1 MKPAADNPVTLQPL
15 SETHIGAQYFPV
27 MDAQTDSRACVIQIY
42 PPSMHSDMVRLNAAR
57 TMIGRDPSCD
67 LCLDDAAVSR
77 NHATL
82 DFDGDTWE
90 ITDLDS
96 RNGTFIDDQ
105 ILHGRRRLCGGE
117 LIRLG
122 SIVLKFMVSMDEEAQ
137 YHAAAHKLMTRDPLT
152 NAFNR
157 GYLMTTLEKLIPRCL
172 DSDTSLSL
180 ILIDIDHF
188 KQINDTH
195 GHLTGD
201 EALRSFTERLRGSL
215 RTVDLICRF
224 GGEEFLVIA
233 ENTSLKDAVH
243 IAERLRSAVASQ
255 PFETSSGL
263 VRITCSIGVATLKP
277 KDPTATVDR
286 LLAEADACLYTAKHL
301 GRDRVYSAMNSETQ
315 TLFNMPSRR

>member
-1 MKPAADNPVTLQPL
+1 MTLQPL
-15 SETHIGAQYFPV
+15 SETHIGAQYFPAA
-27 MDAQTDSRACVIQIY
+27 DAKTDRQACLVQIY
-42 PPSMHSDMVRLNAAR
+42 PPSMHSDMVRLNGSQ
-57 TMIGRDPSCD
+57 TMMGRDPSCD
-67 LCLDDAAVSR
+67 LCLDDVAISR

-82 DFDGDTWE
+82 EFDGETWE

-96 RNGTFIDDQ
+96 RNGTYIDDQ

-122 SIVLKFMVSMDEEAQ
+122 SIVLKFMASLDEEAQ

-157 GYLMTTLEKLIPRCL
+157 GYLMTALEKLIPRCL
-172 DSDTSLSL
+172 ESDSSLSL

-201 EALRSFTERLRGSL
+201 EALRSFTDRIRRSL
-215 RTVDLICRF
+215 RTADLICRF

-243 IAERLRSAVASQ
+243 IAERLRSVVASQ
-255 PFETSSGL
+255 PFETLSGL

-277 KDPTATVDR
+277 KEPTSSVDQ
-286 LLAEADACLYTAKHL
+286 LLAEADAFLYTAKHR
-301 GRDRVYSAMNSETQ
+301 GRNRVYSALNSDTQ
-315 TLFNMPSRR
+315 TSFSMPSRH